1 MWTCVQYQTGVIYL
15 KNLDWK
21 GIAELVGL
29 AAIVASLIF
38 VGLQMRQ
45 DQEIAEA
52 QAYIDASALLT
63 DLNQYIEDNKEVWIK
78 GLDGAELS
86 LEDKLTF
93 EVLCRTI
100 YLRQIAQWER
110 ARRLDAG
117 NPDFYAQ
124 SFAYDIHVYPGLRRF
139 FDGVIEGLEE
149 RRSAFG
155 RARGDDTFTFAVAAS
170 LAELDR
176 NPPPPPRIKTYYVN

>member
-1 MWTCVQYQTGVIYL
+1 M
-15 KNLDWK
+15 DWK
-21 GIAELVGL
+21 GTAELVGL

-52 QAYIDASALLT
+52 QAYIDASAALT
-63 DLNQYIEDNKEVWIK
+63 DLNQYIENNKEVWIK

-86 LEDKLTF
+86 LAENFTF
-93 EVLCRTI
+93 RALCRTI
-100 YLRQIAQWER
+100 YLRKIAQFER
-110 ARRLDAG
+110 AKRLDAG
-117 NPDFYAQ
+117 NPDFFAQ
-124 SFAYDIHVYPGLRRF
+124 SYAYDIHLYPGLRRF
-139 FDGVIEGLEE
+139 FDEVIESLEE

-155 RARGDDTFTFAVAAS
+155 RSRSDDTFTSAVEAS

-176 NPPPPPRIKTYYVN
+176 NAPPPPRIKSYHVN